1 MAEYSTSFFKEIK
14 TRGGWA
20 EGGWTSKNRLGDP
33 AFPLAKHTPQ
43 LQAADLFA
51 FLSYRYAKA
60 RYADDSWGRVPPDAL
75 LQACLTNMR
84 SQQDHEYETKQ
95 SIESKL
101 EQARTKIPGWDN
113 R

>member
-43 LQAADLFA
+43 L
-51 FLSYRYAKA
+51 
-60 RYADDSWGRVPPDAL
+60 
-75 LQACLTNMR
+75 
-84 SQQDHEYETKQ
+84 
-95 SIESKL
+95 
-101 EQARTKIPGWDN
+101 
-113 R
+113 